1 MKNTLTASFEAGL
14 SLLQDFISDAE
25 EMAKVEQAAA
35 SLALAYQRGNKALI
49 CGNGGSAC
57 DAMHF
62 AEELTGKF
70 RKPRAALPA
79 LALTDPGHLTCVGN
93 DYGYDM
99 VFARG
104 IEAHG
109 KEGDFL
115 LALSTSG
122 NSPNVVKAVEAA
134 TKKGMEVISFL
145 GGEGG
150 ALANMSGLKFII
162 KAATSDRIQEL
173 HMMILHIL
181 IEGVE
186 RRLFPENYE

>member
-1 MKNTLTASFEAGL
+1 MENNLCASFEVGL
-14 SLLQDFISDAE
+14 NLLKDFISDKN
-25 EMAKVEQAAA
+25 EMSKVEEVAAR
-35 SLALAYQRGNKALI
+35 LALAYRQGCKTLI

-70 RKPRAALPA
+70 RKPRPALPA

-104 IEAHG
+104 VEAHG
-109 KEGDFL
+109 KRGDFL
-115 LALSTSG
+115 IALSTSG
-122 NSPNVVKAVEAA
+122 NSANVVKAVEAA
-134 TKKGMEVISFL
+134 TEKGMEVVSFL
-145 GGEGG
+145 GGDGG
-150 ALANMSGLKFII
+150 VLADMPGTKFII

-186 RRLFPENYE
+186 RRLFPENYK